1 MPRQRLTYR
10 VIVSSAPPSK
20 PVTTSGP
27 AASSAWNWRHI
38 GDSFRRL
45 FGSTAHLLLDLPMGI
60 VGFVL
65 SLTLLLLGIP
75 LLIVYPIG
83 LLVLFSWLWV
93 VRGLAAFDRA
103 RVGVLLRS
111 DIPRPPRRRGG
122 GSWHQRFWSSMSD
135 PVTWREFAYLQLL
148 LPLGIF
154 TFTLALF
161 AWSIPLSLLATPFL
175 MAQLG
180 ADLTAPGFL
189 MLAIASPLVGLAAL
203 AWLPWMIGALA
214 RLDVA
219 VAHAMLGP
227 TEGDR
232 LGRRVSELASS
243 RSRMVDATEQER
255 RRIERDLHDGAGQQ
269 LVSLAMTLGMAKEK
283 FATDPEAAQA
293 LVDEGHQEAKQALA
307 TLRNIVRGISPAI
320 LSDRGLGAALS
331 SVAAR
336 STIPV
341 ALEVNLPHRLDPGV
355 EGIAYYLVCEA
366 LANVA
371 RHSGAT
377 GASVRTVVR
386 GDVLEIEVSDNGRGG
401 ANAALG
407 TGLAGLA
414 DRVAAVD
421 GRFQIESPPGGPTVL
436 RAEIPCGPEGE

>member
-1 MPRQRLTYR
+1 
-10 VIVSSAPPSK
+10 
-20 PVTTSGP
+20 
-27 AASSAWNWRHI
+27 
-38 GDSFRRL
+38 
-45 FGSTAHLLLDLPMGI
+45 
-60 VGFVL
+60 
-65 SLTLLLLGIP
+65 
-75 LLIVYPIG
+75 
-83 LLVLFSWLWV
+83 
-93 VRGLAAFDRA
+93 
-103 RVGVLLRS
+103 
-111 DIPRPPRRRGG
+111 
-122 GSWHQRFWSSMSD
+122 MSD

-154 TFTLALF
+154 TFAFALL

-175 MAQLG
+175 MAGLG
-180 ADLTAPGFL
+180 ADLTAPEFL
-189 MLAIASPLVGLAAL
+189 MLAVAAPLVGLAAL

-214 RLDVA
+214 HLDIA

-227 TEGDR
+227 TERDR
-232 LGRRVSELASS
+232 LGRRVTELASS
-243 RSRMVDATEQER
+243 RSRMVDASEQER

-283 FATDPEAAQA
+283 FATDPEAARA

-341 ALEVNLPHRLDPGV
+341 ALEVNVPHRLDPGV

-377 GASVRTVVR
+377 AASVRTVVR
-386 GDVLEIEVSDNGRGG
+386 GDVLEIEVSDDGRGG
-401 ANAALG
+401 ADPALG
-407 TGLAGLA
+407 TGLAGLG
-414 DRVAAVD
+414 DRVTAVD